1 MGRNSLRDFLI
12 RKAGRQW
19 DSFVCEGAT
28 LQDIDEQAVDYFLR
42 RAIAAGRM
50 PRQALGDNVANVL
63 GNLDLITED
72 YRLRNAAILL
82 FGKRPQHFFIS
93 ARFRIGRFIADDT
106 DLVRQDV
113 IEGNILQMADE
124 VMWKMRTDYLTAPI
138 HYEGMQRIE
147 TLEIPEAALREIV
160 YNALIHRDYLG
171 ADTQMK
177 VYNDHIWCW
186 NEGELPPGFN
196 TEQTLTEHIS
206 KPRNRLIANVFFKA
220 GFVESWG
227 RGISMVCRA
236 FKEAG
241 LSYPSFESA
250 WGGTLV
256 VIPRPNTG
264 APQNAPQKLTE
275 RQYLILDFA
284 SRNPQMSKRRM
295 AESLGVS
302 YDVLKRELS
311 SMSSYIRHIGPAKG
325 GHWEIISPPD
335 KP

>member
-1 MGRNSLRDFLI
+1 MTETQNVEFKLRWRDEFLAELCGFANAQGGTLYVGVDDEGKVTGIDNASQLLEKLPNMINQTMGLLSSVNLLNESGKQYLSVQVNASEMPVSFRGKYYYRSGTTLQEMNGNSLRDFLI

-72 YRLRNAAILL
+72 YKLRNAAILL

-160 YNALIHRDYLG
+160 YNWLLCKCLHKTAYVKFYI
-171 ADTQMK
+171 
-177 VYNDHIWCW
+177 
-186 NEGELPPGFN
+186 
-196 TEQTLTEHIS
+196 
-206 KPRNRLIANVFFKA
+206 
-220 GFVESWG
+220 
-227 RGISMVCRA
+227 
-236 FKEAG
+236 
-241 LSYPSFESA
+241 
-250 WGGTLV
+250 
-256 VIPRPNTG
+256 
-264 APQNAPQKLTE
+264 
-275 RQYLILDFA
+275 
-284 SRNPQMSKRRM
+284 
-295 AESLGVS
+295 
-302 YDVLKRELS
+302 
-311 SMSSYIRHIGPAKG
+311 MSSSVTNHKKCYCELKG
-325 GHWEIISPPD
+325 CA
-335 KP
+335 